1 MEISEPILK
10 GVMWSFTCFD
20 VSKPLPLTKEMQCMV
35 YQLEKAP
42 TTGTPHFQGCF
53 KLHNRNGVLLK
64 TAIKYL
70 PFGSHLEPARGSW
83 HENLTYCT
91 KEETRAGGEPVILG
105 TPPQNQ
111 DQRPQST
118 IDKLAPLLEAAKQF
132 KSLREIMNMDP
143 TTYARNYRAIDHI
156 RTMHKKPIV
165 QKYTFKDFRCMPFDF
180 PSNKSLV
187 FVGPTAIG
195 KTQFALCHFKNPL
208 IVRHKDDLKMLNE
221 EHDGIL
227 FDDMMFHH
235 WPVQAVIHLLDQEV
249 ESSIDVKFGTAVI
262 PANTRKIFTCNEYPF
277 PDHPAIQRRVQRENF
292 GSDPLW

>member
-20 VSKPLPLTKEMQCMV
+20 VSKPLPLIKEMQCMV

-53 KLHNRNGVLLK
+53 NLHNRNGVLLK

-118 IDKLAPLLEAAKQF
+118 IDKLAPL
-132 KSLREIMNMDP
+132 SR
-143 TTYARNYRAIDHI
+143 
-156 RTMHKKPIV
+156 
-165 QKYTFKDFRCMPFDF
+165 
-180 PSNKSLV
+180 
-187 FVGPTAIG
+187 
-195 KTQFALCHFKNPL
+195 
-208 IVRHKDDLKMLNE
+208 
-221 EHDGIL
+221 
-227 FDDMMFHH
+227 
-235 WPVQAVIHLLDQEV
+235 
-249 ESSIDVKFGTAVI
+249 
-262 PANTRKIFTCNEYPF
+262 RK
-277 PDHPAIQRRVQRENF
+277 R
-292 GSDPLW
+292 S